1 MRTIR
6 IGSGAGYSG
15 DRIEPAVEL
24 AEKGDIQY
32 LVFECLGER
41 TVALA
46 QQARMKNPDSG
57 YDPLLEERMRAVLPV
72 CASQGIRIVTN
83 MGAAN
88 PLAAARK
95 TAEIARSLGLSSLK
109 IAAIVGDDVLDA
121 CKERDLPIME
131 FDGTIKQ
138 LGNRLLSANAYL
150 GAEPIAE
157 ALSAGA
163 DIVITGRASDPALF
177 LAPMI
182 HAFGWAMDD
191 WNLLGQGTVA
201 GHLLECA
208 GQITGGYFADPGY
221 KDIPDLARL
230 GFPIGEVGED
240 GGLVI
245 TKVKGSGGAVTAQT
259 CKEQLLY
266 EVHDPTQYIQ
276 PDVVADFSQVKV
288 EEIAPNRV
296 RVSGGRGTKRTGTLK
311 VSVGYVD
318 SYIGEGQISY
328 AGPGALARGRLA
340 LEIVRERLKLTG
352 VAASELWFELI
363 GVDSLHG
370 ANLAAKANEPYEV
383 RVRVTGRTENLREA
397 VRIGN
402 EVETLYT
409 NGPAAGGGAVGVER
423 FDLVADS
430 DSFAQIFGAAGDAHA
445 DLVRLA
451 GARGDLSPV
460 QRVDADQLEPPVAG
474 GDAGEFQPLANDFQR
489 QPPPRQCAGAGIGN
503 LALADIAVDVAN
515 RDLQRAGTFCS
526 PSAADPHAVRR
537 DLLDLHL
544 RKIRDHVG
552 LDILRGIVHLVEQ
565 LLLAG
570 LRRHRAAG
578 AFDLGDDQA
587 AVFADFAD
595 RKAEPREIGN
605 VLVAGVGEVAAGD
618 LAGAFKQMSGDGALP
633 QQVPVIHRPAEGV
646 NHRRQK
652 QRGIGGAPGDHDIG
666 AAGER
671 LRDRLGAEIGI
682 GRQ

>member
-1 MRTIR
+1 MMRTIR

-46 QQARMKNPDSG
+46 QQARMKNPEGG
-57 YDPLLEERMRAVLPV
+57 YDPLLEERMRAVLAL
-72 CASQGIRIVTN
+72 CAAKGIKIVTN

-88 PLAAARK
+88 PEAAAKK

-109 IAAIVGDDVLDA
+109 IAAIVGDDVLDV
-121 CKERDLPIME
+121 CKNGNLPIME

-150 GAEPIAE
+150 GAAPMAD
-157 ALSAGA
+157 ALGAGA

-221 KDIPDLARL
+221 KDVPDLAWL

-240 GGLVI
+240 GSLVI
-245 TKVKGSGGAVTAQT
+245 TKVEGSGGAVTAQT

-266 EVHDPTQYIQ
+266 EVHDPTKYLQ
-276 PDVVADFSQVKV
+276 PDVVADFSQVTV
-288 EEIAPNRV
+288 EEIGADRV
-296 RVSGGRGTKRTGTLK
+296 RVSGGRGTRRTDTLK

-352 VAASELWFELI
+352 VAASELRFELV
-363 GVDSLHG
+363 GVDALHG
-370 ANLAAKANEPYEV
+370 PGLAARANEPYEV

-397 VRIGN
+397 IRIGN

-409 NGPAAGGGAVGVER
+409 NGPAAGGGAWKSARDV
-423 FDLVADS
+423 VA
-430 DSFAQIFGAAGDAHA
+430 
-445 DLVRLA
+445 
-451 GARGDLSPV
+451 
-460 QRVDADQLEPPVAG
+460 VAS
-474 GDAGEFQPLANDFQR
+474 
-489 QPPPRQCAGAGIGN
+489 
-503 LALADIAVDVAN
+503 V
-515 RDLQRAGTFCS
+515 
-526 PSAADPHAVRR
+526 
-537 DLLDLHL
+537 LL
-544 RKIRDHVG
+544 
-552 LDILRGIVHLVEQ
+552 
-565 LLLAG
+565 
-570 LRRHRAAG
+570 
-578 AFDLGDDQA
+578 
-587 AVFADFAD
+587 
-595 RKAEPREIGN
+595 PRELAKPQIRF
-605 VLVAGVGEVAAGD
+605 VGA
-618 LAGAFKQMSGDGALP
+618 
-633 QQVPVIHRPAEGV
+633 
-646 NHRRQK
+646 
-652 QRGIGGAPGDHDIG
+652 
-666 AAGER
+666 
-671 LRDRLGAEIGI
+671 
-682 GRQ
+682 